1 MGYFQPLVIYRNPE
15 DKKENSIL
23 RYIGNR
29 VLSKN
34 ANFLCGV
41 VGAVGSGKSYSCLKM
56 AEEYSRM
63 FGIEFNPE
71 HHVISSLKELLLLIT
86 EPEAT
91 RKIKFG
97 SVIVFDEPQIEGN
110 AKNWQSDVNQ
120 ALGQLISTFRNQ
132 RLVVF
137 FALPFLEMFD
147 KQSRILFHGEF
158 KVEGYDRNTK
168 ITTIKPRFLEWNK
181 KKGDFYRKMLV
192 IHYKTPEKSVLNVT
206 KLNRWHIGLASDETI
221 KSYEAKKKKFT
232 DDLNMKLLRNI
243 EMQEKR
249 EAGTDKSA
257 ELFKIEELFDR
268 YGDDYISIMKEVPHL
283 TPFTV
288 DKYIFFIKK
297 SRKMI
302 HTRPKR

>member
-1 MGYFQPLVIYRNPE
+1 MGYFQPLVIYRNPDDE
-15 DKKENSIL
+15 RKNSVL

-29 VLSKN
+29 VLTKN

-41 VGAVGSGKSYSCLKM
+41 VGGTGAGKSYACLKM
-56 AEEYSRM
+56 AEEYCEM
-63 FGIEFNPE
+63 YGIEFNPA
-71 HHVISSLKELLLLIT
+71 HHVITSLKELLLLIT
-86 EPEAT
+86 EPEET
-91 RKIKFG
+91 RKIRFG

-110 AKNWQSDVNQ
+110 AHNWQSDMNQ

-181 KKGDFYRKMLV
+181 KKGDFYRKRL
-192 IHYKTPEKSVLNVT
+192 IIQYKTHDKTSMNIT
-206 KLNRWHIGLASDETI
+206 KLHQWHIGLATEDTI
-221 KSYEAKKKKFT
+221 RVYENKKKKFT
-232 DDLNMKLLRNI
+232 DDLNRKLLRQI
-243 EMQEKR
+243 EMKEKK
-249 EAGTDKSA
+249 EEGTDKSA
-257 ELFKIEELFDR
+257 ELFKVEELFDKF
-268 YGDDYISIMKEVPHL
+268 GEDYRAILIEMPHL
-283 TPFTV
+283 APYTLER
-288 DKYIFFIKK
+288 YIFYIKK

-302 HTRPKR
+302 KGRSK